1 MSTMPPPVPPGPPLP
16 PSDEFTELGQFEIH
30 PRSVRLLRQDFCEEH
45 LVVVLGAIERES
57 MTPVTVGL
65 LDPDR
70 ADLVRDLVRRLGR
83 PVKPVRLNAWE
94 IRRAL
99 AVGWGGEEALV
110 RDGFSLTLEPVRA
123 LSFQEDTSVSEMLDE
138 ILGRAVAARASDVH
152 IECYEG
158 DVDVRIRVDGVLRQ
172 LTTPIA
178 RDNVQAAV
186 ARLKV
191 LADLDIAERRKA
203 QDGRIKAVF
212 RERGETRPVDFRLSV
227 VPGPAGEDAVLR
239 ILDGSAPLV
248 GIDKLGLPAAVR
260 APFERM
266 IENPEGLL
274 LVTGPTGSGKTTTLY
289 SALLRLQTAS
299 KKILTSEDPIEYSFP
314 KINQKQV
321 STSMTFADY
330 ARAFLRQNPDVIL
343 IGEIRDEP
351 TAEIALRAAQTGH
364 LVLSTLHT
372 NDAVR
377 SVARLGTLGVDSHLL
392 AGTLLGALAQRLL
405 RRICEQCKEEAPP
418 NPEEEARLGLAS
430 GRFFRGRGCRA
441 CGGSGYAGRVG
452 IFELFAL
459 DEELADLIAG
469 GAPPHRLRAAAREK
483 GMRSLLDDA
492 LDKAREGVTSLA
504 EILRTVPYRLL
515 LAEVEEG

>member
-1 MSTMPPPVPPGPPLP
+1 MSAIPPPLP
-16 PSDEFTELGQFEIH
+16 PSEEFTELGQFQIH
-30 PRSVRLLRQDFCEEH
+30 PRSVRLLRQDYCEENH
-45 LVVVLGAIERES
+45 VVVLGTVAHGAAE
-57 MTPVTVGL
+57 PVTVGM
-65 LDPDR
+65 LDPAR
-70 ADLVRDLVRRLGR
+70 AELVREIARRLGR

-99 AVGWGGEEALV
+99 AVGWGEEEAV
-110 RDGFSLTLEPVRA
+110 QRDGFSLTLEPVRA
-123 LSFQEDTSVSEMLDE
+123 LSFEEDTPVSEMLDQ
-138 ILGRAVAARASDVH
+138 ILGRAVALRASDIHV
-152 IECYEG
+152 EFYEG
-158 DVDVRIRVDGVLRQ
+158 DVDVRVRIDGVLHQ
-172 LTTPIA
+172 VATPLS
-178 RDNVQAAV
+178 RDNVQAVV

-191 LADLDIAERRKA
+191 LADLDIAERRRA

-212 RERGETRPVDFRLSV
+212 RERGATRPVDFRLSV

-248 GIDKLGLPAAVR
+248 GMDRLGLPAAVR
-260 APFERM
+260 EPFERM
-266 IENPEGLL
+266 IANPEGLL

-299 KKILTSEDPIEYSFP
+299 KKILTAEDPIEYSFP

-321 STSMTFADY
+321 STTMSFADY
-330 ARAFLRQNPDVIL
+330 GRAFLRQNPDVIL

-377 SVARLGTLGVDSHLL
+377 SVARLSTLGVEPHLV

-405 RRICEQCKEEAPP
+405 RRICAQCKEEAPAS
-418 NPEEEARLGLAS
+418 PEEAARLGLAS
-430 GRFFRGRGCRA
+430 GSPFFRGRGCRT
-441 CGGSGYAGRVG
+441 CGGTGYAGRVG

-459 DEELADLIAG
+459 DEELADLIADS
-469 GAPPHRLRAAAREK
+469 APPHRLRAAARQR

-515 LAEVEEG
+515 LAEVDEPRA